1 MTNTK
6 LEDRRS
12 KLWRTKPGLV
22 IYTANELA
30 KFVNHVGIALIRT
43 NEKFP
48 LPSLL
53 TAINGNYDNHSQ
65 ISKNELKP
73 FLDDFFNT
81 IHRTKQAVEVISFD
95 ESTCVVSEKVFINL
109 YALQIERSSKNSTFN
124 NLPIKRY
131 TRFERELYEIVHKEG
146 PVSRKSLILRLNLT
160 TRKSRKLLDQTLNK
174 LWKKIWIIRVSK
186 SAEGNI
192 WKATSTFDKQITK
205 KALSIK
211 RNVALDNLIVAVINS
226 SVAITRHQI
235 RQLLKNISSYE
246 EVDETITSLIL
257 KNVIQIDPSVI
268 IHGKKAL
275 TLVQAVKRIVNPLT
289 QFNMF
294 KLSETE

>member
-1 MTNTK
+1 MNKIIKSISNTK
-6 LEDRRS
+6 LDDRRNE
-12 KLWRTKPGLV
+12 LWRIKPGLAV
-22 IYTANELA
+22 YTTNGLV
-30 KFVNHVGIALIRT
+30 KFVNHVGIALIRP

-48 LPSLL
+48 LPSLI
-53 TAINGNYDNHSQ
+53 TAINGTTNNHSQ
-65 ISKNELKP
+65 IYRNELKS

-81 IHRTKQAVEVISFD
+81 IHRTKRAVEVISFN

-131 TRFERELYEIVHKEG
+131 TRLERELYDIILKEG
-146 PVSRKSLILRLNLT
+146 PVSRKSLLLRLNLT

-174 LWKKIWIIRVSK
+174 LWKKLWIIRVSK

-205 KALSIK
+205 KALSMK

-246 EVDETITSLIL
+246 EVNETITSLIL

-268 IHGKKAL
+268 IHAKKAL
-275 TLVQAVKRIVNPLT
+275 TLNSDSKR
-289 QFNMF
+289 
-294 KLSETE
+294 